1 MMNAIKN
8 NPKST
13 ISIGTVITILAL
25 MAAIWKFDDRYA
37 KAGSVDQIQMSIES
51 MKTVQSKAIQKMD
64 RHYEFEKIEA
74 IYDLEDRIEDIDK
87 KEGAN
92 LASPD
97 DIAKRKKLERRLE
110 ALMDN

>member
-1 MMNAIKN
+1 MMGAIKN
-8 NPKST
+8 NPKSS
-13 ISIGTVITILAL
+13 ISIGTVIAILAL
-25 MAAIWKFDDRYA
+25 MAAIWRFDDRYA
-37 KAGSVDQIQMSIES
+37 KAGSVDQIQLSIES
-51 MKTVQSKAIQKMD
+51 MKTVQSKSIKKLD
-64 RHYEFEKIEA
+64 KHLDFEKQQA